1 MSTVSVLGKTMVD
14 EIPPPLT
21 KLFTSKCDNYI
32 ASGSVANQISIFDIR
47 KPSKSVYEFA
57 HNGKK
62 KNPTK
67 QRFFRGNLTLFF
79 FGCRYASQQWSIHC
93 PGRRYGYCGH
103 ALAEQQQGPCYWRRG
118 LYGK

>member
-1 MSTVSVLGKTMVD
+1 MSTVFVLGKTMVD
-14 EIPPPLT
+14 DIPPPLT

-62 KNPTK
+62 KPPSEYFSGVNST
-67 QRFFRGNLTLFF
+67 FFF

-93 PGRRYGYCGH
+93 PGRRYGYRGH
-103 ALAEQQQGPCYWRRG
+103 ALDEQQQNPCHWRRG